1 MDILRKELNAI
12 YEAQHLNPATL
23 DRQAVAG
30 AQRLLADWVRVSNAC
45 MVLTDA
51 SADSACLFTGHLGQL
66 LGLTAI
72 CPWSKTLFSADEDLI
87 YNRLHPEDL
96 VEKRMLEYEFF
107 KYVDALPP
115 ADKLSYKATCRL
127 RILDADNRYVVLDN
141 STQVLRLSPEGTIWL
156 ILCCYDLSSDQQWH
170 DTVCPAIRS
179 NRSGEV
185 RRLSLADKRT
195 GVLTRREK
203 QILLLIKEGKLS
215 KEIAACLDISVHTV
229 NRHRQNIL
237 EKLSVGNSLE
247 AIRAASSMKLL

>member
-66 LGLTAI
+66 LGLTAV

-127 RILDADNRYVVLDN
+127 ASWTLTTAMLC
-141 STQVLRLSPEGTIWL
+141 STTVRKSCVCRPRELSGSFSVATTFRPTSSGTIPFVLLSAATVPARSAVSRWL
-156 ILCCYDLSSDQQWH
+156 
-170 DTVCPAIRS
+170 T
-179 NRSGEV
+179 SGP
-185 RRLSLADKRT
+185 KY
-195 GVLTRREK
+195 
-203 QILLLIKEGKLS
+203 
-215 KEIAACLDISVHTV
+215 
-229 NRHRQNIL
+229 
-237 EKLSVGNSLE
+237 
-247 AIRAASSMKLL
+247 